1 METVKKTTSLRISEA
16 QKPKRTSLI
25 HIISELNEKVNMQPI
40 KMKKAHIKF
49 DDNDNAEH
57 RLKLKTTSSFMK
69 VLLTK
74 KSIRTIIE
82 KKRMAAPI
90 PTGRLDVENSK
101 VRHEIIKLNITS
113 VNM

>member
-1 METVKKTTSLRISEA
+1 
-16 QKPKRTSLI
+16 
-25 HIISELNEKVNMQPI
+25 
-40 KMKKAHIKF
+40 MKKAHIKF

>member
-1 METVKKTTSLRISEA
+1 METVKKTISLRISEA

-40 KMKKAHIKF
+40 KMKKAHTKF
-49 DDNDNAEH
+49 EDNDNAEH
-57 RLKLKTTSSFMK
+57 RLKLKTTSFFMK
-69 VLLTK
+69 VWLTR

-82 KKRMAAPI
+82 KKSMAAPI
-90 PTGRLDVENSK
+90 PTRRLNVENSK
-101 VRHEIIKLNITS
+101 VRHEIIELNITS